1 MEGTERHVR
10 FKGTIYITTPFHV
23 ISGLMVHTGTIP
35 YARDITDLA
44 IGAHTIAVTATG
56 VNGATAAVTE
66 FFTRPGKHIYT
77 HACMDGCSR
86 GAYMTESVLRVH
98 AFVPLAEFLRCTGIL
113 NSSVLAIQCNSS
125 KALKDVWCTLDN
137 KETHACKQS
146 SVPPAITI
154 HCGSECCNHLLAPHA
169 FPTLLLYMYWICG
182 ACGDSFLEKGS
193 NVCILN
199 FQYAQ

>member
-66 FFTRPGKHIYT
+66 YFTRPGKHIYT

-146 SVPPAITI
+146 SVPPLLQYIADQNAATI
-154 HCGSECCNHLLAPHA
+154 SLHHMHFLPCSYTCTESAVHVGIVSSKRDLTYA
-169 FPTLLLYMYWICG
+169 F
-182 ACGDSFLEKGS
+182 
-193 NVCILN
+193 
-199 FQYAQ
+199 